1 MQTEQQIIRIKHLLN
16 NKSLSFIIGV
26 GFSKNM
32 SNKFFDWGDLLKP
45 IITEM
50 YHIDDEKEIEHK
62 IEEIGYLGIAQEYV
76 RRKGFHEAIDVYIEQ
91 HTPTISIKEN
101 SDEPEYIVTLNN
113 EFIESA
119 DVTCHRLLFNLDV
132 KHIYTFNYDNC
143 LDIIG
148 NTGKAQ
154 KLLSEIRNLQNKL
167 EFLELNEE
175 KLSGYLYIS
184 IEDNMK
190 AVKVNLPTAIQ
201 NDNGDYNHFIKTL
214 NCNYPELNLFT
225 DNISHIKDNCHIV
238 QNEIARIKAQIL
250 LLQKHRESVYQ
261 LISSSEMLS
270 LTDGKRSIFKLHG
283 SIRLDKSAPYGFDG
297 DRHCNYIITS
307 EDYKEYPIKHE
318 PFVNYM
324 KISLLKG
331 AFCIIGF
338 SCDDPNFLSWMS
350 WVKEVVDKNIEIRK
364 ELSQKNSARFFY
376 IHSADKPL
384 SEEKRLLLKNHYI
397 ECVELFNLFKGDCH
411 KVRIIQF
418 LKQLL
423 PTSLYYPKI
432 KKTWHSINKYIS
444 DIQYSKKDWNIT
456 KISEDIKFIYCSAN
470 VNRIPLQS
478 NSDYHNRNHI
488 LQRLQSRFRRKW
500 NAASELELM
509 LAFSALR
516 EELLLPCHYFDD
528 EIYNQLIGTCKNSL
542 QSDLKCLLHKEQALT
557 NQKFSDT
564 NDHISPFIQIW
575 KYLYNFDFKSAKYLV
590 DSWKP
595 LKDNPI
601 DEVRKQMFKA
611 LFSEDVFE
619 DIRPLTNQ
627 DLYYSIQ
634 DYLNALE
641 LLPLISRNYTFGQDG
656 SMNNA
661 IDFSDEVSQ
670 IQTDCP
676 YIKNADYILNR
687 LIESIKENNKAI
699 PFGNKS
705 RSFDFDSD
713 NSKFINSFKVLSILF
728 ELCRPLHISNIILF
742 SIEKWNI
749 VCDNLYQDYP
759 YPCLFYSLQYNDEKL
774 TKSVSQKILYC
785 DRLTPYLPNIVK
797 SLFASLGQSECPNFY
812 RTPIMKSLSILLIG
826 LDAKFWNSDFT
837 KFFDKLQPY
846 AENGTRKYDD
856 LNYSHENFYELVT
869 FGLTWTSDKDFKL
882 RVISEIL
889 HTHESIDNWKNLLI
903 TKALKSL
910 TNEDFVASK
919 YYQDI
924 YQDLLWL
931 CQNGNIPA
939 HIYVILN
946 LITLLDTQ
954 TVQQCLERLPESL
967 IKSDCTLIQAIPH
980 YIKQDSNLVSV
991 IKRIVLKSPFLWR
1004 NGIEKKGMT
1013 IGYSFIDITGI
1024 SNQIDFTATEMEV
1037 LWEKM
1042 KVSLYQIKEVC
1053 NNQREEES
1061 TFFINHFATL
1071 LDEMKSFI
1079 ESNTFKAIS
1088 PKEYDEIYNE
1098 IISLRVSVA
1107 SNVCHSIYDLLIR
1120 DETSDAISMLVD
1132 IKPEIRFP
1140 KYQGEYILLA
1150 NKLVLMKSQ
1159 HLNSCMNHFSWIVD
1173 SYSEYIPQDIFK
1185 SLLEFILIAYEPYF
1199 NGKQN
1204 WNLPF
1209 AKKEDFESGL
1219 IKIYS
1224 VFKKWGGINVFWQSY
1239 KPRFINH

>member
-1 MQTEQQIIRIKHLLN
+1 MMNTKKREFGLIIIFLFLAISIQAAVLRGSVTDKVTNEPLIGAVIQISGTTTGAITDLDGNFELAGLRNGTYKLMVSYVSYKTLTLEVSVNGMSEINITLAPDNQQLGEVVVVAEAKKNTENALITRQRTSLVMQTGVSAQQITKTQDKDASEVIRRVPGI
-16 NKSLSFIIGV
+16 SI
-26 GFSKNM
+26 
-32 SNKFFDWGDLLKP
+32 
-45 IITEM
+45 
-50 YHIDDEKEIEHK
+50 
-62 IEEIGYLGIAQEYV
+62 IEEKFVMV
-76 RRKGFHEAIDVYIEQ
+76 RGLSQRYNNVWINNSAVPSSEADARAFSFDIIPSSQLDNMLVVKS
-91 HTPTISIKEN
+91 PA
-101 SDEPEYIVTLNN
+101 PEYPADFSGG
-113 EFIESA
+113 FILVNTK
-119 DVTCHRLLFNLDV
+119 DVPNSNLFNISVGGSMNDQTHF
-132 KHIYTFNYDNC
+132 KNFQY
-143 LDIIG
+143 
-148 NTGKAQ
+148 
-154 KLLSEIRNLQNKL
+154 NKGSGTD
-167 EFLELNEE
+167 FL
-175 KLSGYLYIS
+175 GF
-184 IEDNMK
+184 
-190 AVKVNLPTAIQ
+190 
-201 NDNGDYNHFIKTL
+201 DNGLRF
-214 NCNYPELNLFT
+214 
-225 DNISHIKDNCHIV
+225 
-238 QNEIARIKAQIL
+238 
-250 LLQKHRESVYQ
+250 
-261 LISSSEMLS
+261 LS
-270 LTDGKRSIFKLHG
+270 K
-283 SIRLDKSAPYGFDG
+283 RLDK
-297 DRHCNYIITS
+297 
-307 EDYKEYPIKHE
+307 
-318 PFVNYM
+318 
-324 KISLLKG
+324 
-331 AFCIIGF
+331 
-338 SCDDPNFLSWMS
+338 
-350 WVKEVVDKNIEIRK
+350 
-364 ELSQKNSARFFY
+364 
-376 IHSADKPL
+376 
-384 SEEKRLLLKNHYI
+384 
-397 ECVELFNLFKGDCH
+397 
-411 KVRIIQF
+411 
-418 LKQLL
+418 
-423 PTSLYYPKI
+423 
-432 KKTWHSINKYIS
+432 
-444 DIQYSKKDWNIT
+444 
-456 KISEDIKFIYCSAN
+456 
-470 VNRIPLQS
+470 
-478 NSDYHNRNHI
+478 
-488 LQRLQSRFRRKW
+488 
-500 NAASELELM
+500 
-509 LAFSALR
+509 
-516 EELLLPCHYFDD
+516 
-528 EIYNQLIGTCKNSL
+528 
-542 QSDLKCLLHKEQALT
+542 
-557 NQKFSDT
+557 
-564 NDHISPFIQIW
+564 
-575 KYLYNFDFKSAKYLV
+575 
-590 DSWKP
+590 
-595 LKDNPI
+595 
-601 DEVRKQMFKA
+601 VRKQMFKA

>member
-1 MQTEQQIIRIKHLLN
+1 MNTKKREFGLIIIFLFLAISIQAAVLRGSVTDKVTNEPLIGAVIQISGTTTGAITDLDGNFELAGLRNGTYKLMVSYVSYKTLTLEVSVNGMSEINITLAPDNQQLGEVVVVAEAKKNTENALITRQRTSLVMQTGVSAQQITKTQDKDASEVIRRVPGI
-16 NKSLSFIIGV
+16 SI
-26 GFSKNM
+26 
-32 SNKFFDWGDLLKP
+32 
-45 IITEM
+45 
-50 YHIDDEKEIEHK
+50 
-62 IEEIGYLGIAQEYV
+62 IEEKFVMV
-76 RRKGFHEAIDVYIEQ
+76 RGLSQRYNNVWINNSAVPSSEADARAFSFDIIPSSQLDNMLVVKS
-91 HTPTISIKEN
+91 PA
-101 SDEPEYIVTLNN
+101 PEYPADFSGG
-113 EFIESA
+113 FILVNTK
-119 DVTCHRLLFNLDV
+119 DVPNSNLFNISVGGSMNDQTHF
-132 KHIYTFNYDNC
+132 KNFQY
-143 LDIIG
+143 
-148 NTGKAQ
+148 
-154 KLLSEIRNLQNKL
+154 NKGSGTD
-167 EFLELNEE
+167 FL
-175 KLSGYLYIS
+175 GF
-184 IEDNMK
+184 
-190 AVKVNLPTAIQ
+190 
-201 NDNGDYNHFIKTL
+201 DNGLRF
-214 NCNYPELNLFT
+214 
-225 DNISHIKDNCHIV
+225 
-238 QNEIARIKAQIL
+238 
-250 LLQKHRESVYQ
+250 
-261 LISSSEMLS
+261 LS
-270 LTDGKRSIFKLHG
+270 K
-283 SIRLDKSAPYGFDG
+283 RLDK
-297 DRHCNYIITS
+297 
-307 EDYKEYPIKHE
+307 
-318 PFVNYM
+318 
-324 KISLLKG
+324 
-331 AFCIIGF
+331 
-338 SCDDPNFLSWMS
+338 
-350 WVKEVVDKNIEIRK
+350 
-364 ELSQKNSARFFY
+364 
-376 IHSADKPL
+376 
-384 SEEKRLLLKNHYI
+384 
-397 ECVELFNLFKGDCH
+397 
-411 KVRIIQF
+411 
-418 LKQLL
+418 
-423 PTSLYYPKI
+423 
-432 KKTWHSINKYIS
+432 
-444 DIQYSKKDWNIT
+444 
-456 KISEDIKFIYCSAN
+456 
-470 VNRIPLQS
+470 
-478 NSDYHNRNHI
+478 
-488 LQRLQSRFRRKW
+488 
-500 NAASELELM
+500 
-509 LAFSALR
+509 
-516 EELLLPCHYFDD
+516 
-528 EIYNQLIGTCKNSL
+528 
-542 QSDLKCLLHKEQALT
+542 
-557 NQKFSDT
+557 
-564 NDHISPFIQIW
+564 
-575 KYLYNFDFKSAKYLV
+575 
-590 DSWKP
+590 
-595 LKDNPI
+595 
-601 DEVRKQMFKA
+601 VRKQMFKA

>member
-1 MQTEQQIIRIKHLLN
+1 M
-16 NKSLSFIIGV
+16 
-26 GFSKNM
+26 
-32 SNKFFDWGDLLKP
+32 
-45 IITEM
+45 
-50 YHIDDEKEIEHK
+50 
-62 IEEIGYLGIAQEYV
+62 
-76 RRKGFHEAIDVYIEQ
+76 
-91 HTPTISIKEN
+91 PT
-101 SDEPEYIVTLNN
+101 
-113 EFIESA
+113 FA
-119 DVTCHRLLFNLDV
+119 
-132 KHIYTFNYDNC
+132 
-143 LDIIG
+143 
-148 NTGKAQ
+148 
-154 KLLSEIRNLQNKL
+154 
-167 EFLELNEE
+167 
-175 KLSGYLYIS
+175 
-184 IEDNMK
+184 
-190 AVKVNLPTAIQ
+190 
-201 NDNGDYNHFIKTL
+201 
-214 NCNYPELNLFT
+214 
-225 DNISHIKDNCHIV
+225 
-238 QNEIARIKAQIL
+238 
-250 LLQKHRESVYQ
+250 YQ
-261 LISSSEMLS
+261 
-270 LTDGKRSIFKLHG
+270 
-283 SIRLDKSAPYGFDG
+283 Y
-297 DRHCNYIITS
+297 
-307 EDYKEYPIKHE
+307 
-318 PFVNYM
+318 
-324 KISLLKG
+324 
-331 AFCIIGF
+331 
-338 SCDDPNFLSWMS
+338 
-350 WVKEVVDKNIEIRK
+350 
-364 ELSQKNSARFFY
+364 
-376 IHSADKPL
+376 
-384 SEEKRLLLKNHYI
+384 
-397 ECVELFNLFKGDCH
+397 
-411 KVRIIQF
+411 
-418 LKQLL
+418 
-423 PTSLYYPKI
+423 
-432 KKTWHSINKYIS
+432 
-444 DIQYSKKDWNIT
+444 
-456 KISEDIKFIYCSAN
+456 
-470 VNRIPLQS
+470 
-478 NSDYHNRNHI
+478 
-488 LQRLQSRFRRKW
+488 
-500 NAASELELM
+500 
-509 LAFSALR
+509 
-516 EELLLPCHYFDD
+516 
-528 EIYNQLIGTCKNSL
+528 
-542 QSDLKCLLHKEQALT
+542 
-557 NQKFSDT
+557 
-564 NDHISPFIQIW
+564 
-575 KYLYNFDFKSAKYLV
+575 
-590 DSWKP
+590 
-595 LKDNPI
+595 
-601 DEVRKQMFKA
+601 
-611 LFSEDVFE
+611 
-619 DIRPLTNQ
+619 
-627 DLYYSIQ
+627 
-634 DYLNALE
+634 
-641 LLPLISRNYTFGQDG
+641 
-656 SMNNA
+656 
-661 IDFSDEVSQ
+661 
-670 IQTDCP
+670 
-676 YIKNADYILNR
+676 
-687 LIESIKENNKAI
+687 
-699 PFGNKS
+699 
-705 RSFDFDSD
+705 
-713 NSKFINSFKVLSILF
+713 
-728 ELCRPLHISNIILF
+728 IILF